1 MEKMISSVAKSPPAR
16 AAATA
21 QDRTIPA
28 PFWIMALV
36 GGLMFCITVLA
47 GPARAAD
54 RPDSFADLAERLSPA
69 VVNISTSMVIK
80 GGDGPSLPRFPEGSP
95 FEDFFKEFEDRGQS
109 RRTQSLGSG
118 FIIDA
123 SGIVVTNN
131 HVIENADKISVI
143 LANDEVFEAELVGRD
158 QKTDIAVLKID
169 PGQSQLTAVSF
180 GDSDKLRV
188 GDWVMAIGNP
198 FGLGGTVT
206 AGIVSARGRDIG
218 SGPYDDFIQTDAS
231 INRGNSGGP
240 LFNLEGDVI
249 GINTA
254 IFSQTGGSVGIG
266 FAISANLATQVVQ
279 QLQDFGRT
287 RRGWLGVFIQEVT
300 DDIAESLGLEN
311 ANGALVASVSEGG
324 PADNAG
330 LQAGDVILK
339 FDGQKVEKSRDLP
352 RIVAETAVE
361 KTVEVELVRNGK
373 LITKKVTLGELEQAE
388 NGGLLSSKAQPG
400 SPETLDDI
408 GLAVAPLDETLAEQ
422 YGLEADD
429 NVVVV
434 VEVAEN
440 GPAGE
445 RGIRSGDIIRRINQT
460 AVTSVKQLSDKI
472 REAKQNGRRGVLML
486 VESDGQTR
494 FVQVSFVAE

>member
-1 MEKMISSVAKSPPAR
+1 
-16 AAATA
+16 
-21 QDRTIPA
+21 
-28 PFWIMALV
+28 MAL
-36 GGLMFCITVLA
+36 T

-231 INRGNSGGP
+231 INRGNSGGRFSTWMAM
-240 LFNLEGDVI
+240 LLALIQRFSRRQGD
-249 GINTA
+249 
-254 IFSQTGGSVGIG
+254 
-266 FAISANLATQVVQ
+266 
-279 QLQDFGRT
+279 R
-287 RRGWLGVFIQEVT
+287 
-300 DDIAESLGLEN
+300 
-311 ANGALVASVSEGG
+311 LVS
-324 PADNAG
+324 
-330 LQAGDVILK
+330 
-339 FDGQKVEKSRDLP
+339 DLP
-352 RIVAETAVE
+352 FRLIWQHKWFNSFRI
-361 KTVEVELVRNGK
+361 
-373 LITKKVTLGELEQAE
+373 
-388 NGGLLSSKAQPG
+388 
-400 SPETLDDI
+400 
-408 GLAVAPLDETLAEQ
+408 LAV
-422 YGLEADD
+422 
-429 NVVVV
+429 
-434 VEVAEN
+434 
-440 GPAGE
+440 PAAAG
-445 RGIRSGDIIRRINQT
+445 
-460 AVTSVKQLSDKI
+460 
-472 REAKQNGRRGVLML
+472 
-486 VESDGQTR
+486 
-494 FVQVSFVAE
+494 

>member
-1 MEKMISSVAKSPPAR
+1 MEKMISCEHRITRDR
-16 AAATA
+16 AVIKTRAL
-21 QDRTIPA
+21 DGRK
-28 PFWIMALV
+28 PFWLMAVLSLV
-36 GGLMFCITVLA
+36 GLCLFVLVS
-47 GPARAAD
+47 PTRAAD
-54 RPDSFADLAERLSPA
+54 RPDSFADLAEMLSPA
-69 VVNISTSMVIK
+69 VVNISTSTVIK
-80 GGDGPSLPRFPEGSP
+80 DDNGLSLPRFPEGSP
-95 FEDFFKEFEDRGQS
+95 FEDFFKEFEDKGQS
-109 RRTQSLGSG
+109 RRAQSLGSG

-169 PGQSQLTAVSF
+169 PGDSTLIAVPF

-240 LFNLEGDVI
+240 LFNLEGEVI

-287 RRGWLGVFIQEVT
+287 RRGWLGVLIQEVT

-373 LITKKVTLGELEQAE
+373 LITKKLTLGELEQAE

-422 YGLEADD
+422 YALEADD

-434 VEVAEN
+434 VKVAEN

>member
-1 MEKMISSVAKSPPAR
+1 MEKMISYEHHITRNR
-16 AAATA
+16 AVVKTRAL
-21 QDRTIPA
+21 DNRK
-28 PFWIMALV
+28 PFWFVA
-36 GGLMFCITVLA
+36 MFGFAVLCLFVLA
-47 GPARAAD
+47 SPVRAAD

-69 VVNISTSMVIK
+69 VVNISTSTVIK
-80 GGDGPSLPRFPEGSP
+80 DDNGPSLPRFPEGSP

-109 RRTQSLGSG
+109 RRAQSLGSG

-143 LANDEVFEAELVGRD
+143 LANDEVFEAELIGRD

-169 PGQSQLTAVSF
+169 PGSSTLTAVSF

-240 LFNLEGDVI
+240 LFNLDGEVI

-300 DDIAESLGLEN
+300 DDIAESLGLES
-311 ANGALVASVSEGG
+311 ANGALVASVTEDG
-324 PADNAG
+324 PADQAG

-339 FDGQKVEKSRDLP
+339 FDGKNVEKSRDLP

-373 LITKKVTLGELEQAE
+373 KLVRTVTLGELEQAE
-388 NGGLLSSKAQPG
+388 NGGLLTSKTEPG
-400 SPETLDDI
+400 TPETLDDI
-408 GLAVAPLDETLAEQ
+408 GLAVAPLDEAVAEQ
-422 YGLEADD
+422 FDLEADE
-429 NVVVV
+429 NTVVVV
-434 VEVAEN
+434 DVAET
-440 GPAGE
+440 GPAGQ
-445 RGIRSGDIIRRINQT
+445 RGIQPGDIIRRINQA
-460 AVTSVKQLSDKI
+460 AVTSVKQLADKI
-472 REAKQNGRRGVLML
+472 REAKQSGRRGVLML
-486 VESDGQTR
+486 VESGGQTR
-494 FVQVSFVAE
+494 FVQVSFESE